1 MKKRTNRKYE
11 ECVNLKKYGQA
22 AAEAEIKTN
31 ERSISFMILC
41 GGFECDNKEKNMSN
55 MCCNDCDN
63 LNCED
68 RCNLDKKD
76 CGQTI
81 LKDCPKT
88 NIKPVVEGLDDVSLI
103 DFSR

>member
-1 MKKRTNRKYE
+1 M
-11 ECVNLKKYGQA
+11 V
-22 AAEAEIKTN
+22 
-31 ERSISFMILC
+31 LC
-41 GGFECDNKEKNMSN
+41 SGFECDNQKNMGN

-81 LKDCPKT
+81 
-88 NIKPVVEGLDDVSLI
+88 IK
-103 DFSR
+103 